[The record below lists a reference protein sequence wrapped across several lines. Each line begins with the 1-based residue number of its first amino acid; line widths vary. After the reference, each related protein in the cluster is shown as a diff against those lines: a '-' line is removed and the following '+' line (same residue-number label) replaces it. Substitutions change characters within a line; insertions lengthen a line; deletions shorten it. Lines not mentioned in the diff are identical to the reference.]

1 MAAKKNWLSRLLNSI
16 TGSGYQAEPEDR
28 ADPEDRGVREARPQ
42 RTRRGKSGPT
52 EQQVEATRLQLLWR
66 FVRPCSPDDVLRDG
80 GWTERLGESPQK
92 AIQRFVDEGLLEQ
105 LPLDE
110 RLDALLKVPDLKKM
124 LKSRGLPLSGKK
136 AQLIERL
143 LEADKQGVEAEFKG
157 KTLLRC
163 TARGKE
169 TAEQQG
175 QAERDRREAVE
186 QQVMEA
192 LRQRQYATAS
202 RLVAQ
207 FEASQPF
214 SRGMGVDWKNH
225 DASHDVFV
233 LTVIMERTPKALAK
247 TDPSGLAPIRIAAG
261 MMYLWGVSRAVPWL
275 PPAGGMDAIVA
286 QAQKAR
292 VLVAHAQFA
301 SSIEGYKQ
309 SGTKGAE
316 IIGGDSCPA
325 CKRIQGKKYKLN
337 SVPELPYE
345 GCTAEGGCCCTVVP
359 VVD

>member
-1 MAAKKNWLSRLLNSI
+1 MAAKKNWLSRLLDSI

-28 ADPEDRGVREARPQ
+28 DDPEDRGVRKVRVQQAS
-42 RTRRGKSGPT
+42 RGKPGPT
-52 EQQVEATRLQLLWR
+52 EQQAEATRLQLLWR

-124 LKSRGLPLSGKK
+124 LKSRGLAVSGKK

-143 LEADKQGVEAEFKG
+143 LEADRQGVESEIKG
-157 KTLLRC
+157 TPLLRC
-163 TARGKE
+163 STRGKE
-169 TAEQQG
+169 KAEQQG

-186 QQVMEA
+186 QQVMDA
-192 LRQRQYATAS
+192 LRQRQYAAAS

-207 FEASQPF
+207 FEAIQPF
-214 SRGMGVDWKNH
+214 SRGMGVNWKNH
-225 DASHDVFV
+225 DPSDDVV
-233 LTVIMERTPKALAK
+233 ALSVIMERTPKVLASD
-247 TDPSGLAPIRIAAG
+247 DPSGLAPIRIAAG

-275 PPAGGMDAIVA
+275 PPSENLDAVVE
-286 QAQKAR
+286 QTQKAR
-292 VLVAHAQFA
+292 VLVAHAQFS
-301 SSIEGYKQ
+301 SSIRGYKR

-316 IIGGDSCPA
+316 IIGGGSCPA
-325 CKRIQGKKYKLN
+325 CKRIQGKKYKLD
-337 SVPELPYE
+337 SVPELPYA
-345 GCTAEGGCCCTVVP
+345 GCTAEGGCRCTIVP